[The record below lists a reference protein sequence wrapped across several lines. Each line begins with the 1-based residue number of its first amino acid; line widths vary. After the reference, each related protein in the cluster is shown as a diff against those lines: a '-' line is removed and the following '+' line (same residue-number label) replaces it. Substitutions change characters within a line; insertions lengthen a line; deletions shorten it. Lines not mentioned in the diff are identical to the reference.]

1 MRIFVTGASGWVG
14 SAVVSELIGAGHQVL
29 GLARS
34 DKSAAAIEALG
45 ASVHRG
51 SLDAPDSLRAAVRA
65 SDAVIHTAFNHD
77 FSKFVDN
84 CKADARAIEVI
95 GEELK
100 GSTRPMLVTGGLAL
114 LASGRAATEDD
125 VPSPN
130 ANVPRMSEA
139 AAAKVAAAGVRA
151 SVVRLPPSVH
161 GLGDHGF
168 VPHLI
173 QIARDK
179 GAAAY
184 IGEGNNP
191 WSGVHR
197 LDAARLYRLAIER
210 GVGQER
216 YHAVEEPSV
225 PFKDIAALIGRR
237 LHVPVVSKSGAEAA
251 EHFDWFAG
259 FAGLEMY
266 ASSEGTRKLLGW
278 EPLQPPLLKD
288 LDQPGYFGA

>member
-14 SAVVSELIGAGHQVL
+14 SAVVQELLGAGHKVL

-34 DKSAAAIEALG
+34 DSAAAAIKAAG
-45 ASVHRG
+45 AEVQHG
-51 SLDAPDSLRAAVRA
+51 SLDTPDSLRGAVR
-65 SDAVIHTAFNHD
+65 SCDAVIHTAFNHD
-77 FSKFVDN
+77 FSKFVEN
-84 CKADARAIEVI
+84 CNADARAIEI
-95 GEELK
+95 MGEELK
-100 GSTRPMLVTGGLAL
+100 GSERPMLVTGGLAL
-114 LASGRAATEDD
+114 LASGRPATEED

-139 AAAKVAAAGVRA
+139 AAAKVAAQGVRA

-173 QIARDK
+173 QLARDK
-179 GAAAY
+179 QAAAF
-184 IGEGNNP
+184 IDKGDNH
-191 WSGVHR
+191 WAGVHR
-197 LDAARLYRLAIER
+197 LDAARVFRLAIER
-210 GVGQER
+210 GVGGER

-225 PFKDIAALIGRR
+225 PFKAIAAVIGHR
-237 LHVPVVSKSGAEAA
+237 LGVPVVSRSGEAA
-251 EHFDWFAG
+251 SEHFGWFAG

-266 ASSEGTRKLLGW
+266 ATSERTRKLLNW
-278 EPLQPPLLKD
+278 EPKQPPLLDD